1 MQLVLSSLRTDMQ
14 GRNKFLKDISS
25 NIISSSYVLYTYD
38 PDDRLHYN
46 LVFTVPKNK
55 QTKKTPQ
62 ETTTKNPIP
71 LSWIGLKN

>member
-14 GRNKFLKDISS
+14 GRNKFLKDILS
-25 NIISSSYVLYTYD
+25 NVISSSYVLYTYD

-55 QTKKTPQ
+55 QTKKPHKKQQQKTPY
-62 ETTTKNPIP
+62 
-71 LSWIGLKN
+71 L